1 MEWLVAAGL
10 ILCFTIALPPAL
22 RAAKRS
28 LRGNKRMAGI
38 AMSLGMA
45 FAFLHDPR
53 ANERI
58 EQVRKSEKDAE
69 DAGSTAAGSRERGR
83 KSPGSDAR

>member
-10 ILCFTIALPPAL
+10 ILCVAIALL

-53 ANERI
+53 ANERM
-58 EQVRKSEKDAE
+58 EPMRKSEKDAE
-69 DAGSTAAGSRERGR
+69 DAAEEQ
-83 KSPGSDAR
+83 KP